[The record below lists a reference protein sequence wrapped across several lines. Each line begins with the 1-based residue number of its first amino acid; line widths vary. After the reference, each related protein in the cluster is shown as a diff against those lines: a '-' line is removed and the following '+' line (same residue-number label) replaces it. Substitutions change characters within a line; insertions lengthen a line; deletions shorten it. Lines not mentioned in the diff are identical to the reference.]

1 LSFAHSSRFG
11 FTLVELL
18 VVIAIIGVLIALL
31 LPAVQAAREA
41 ARRMQCSNNMKQVTL
56 ALHNYHDTNNI
67 FPARK
72 FHLYNVPW
80 WGGFYSLL
88 SFIEQTAAYD
98 AIRSDIALSTSN
110 HVADATGSPVF
121 ATLIINT
128 LCCPSDGS
136 AKIIDGAPN
145 ATWTIGHKSAGSNI
159 MFSMADV
166 TLENVRFRNG
176 DYTVPVQTATSE
188 ELGRALFQ
196 EQFWQPMSA
205 VTDGMSNSVA
215 FSESVAALEFLSGT
229 AFRNLRGG
237 ISNVSNITNGA
248 PDWEIQ
254 AGECMKA
261 KIGSNEISNPGRS
274 IRGRI
279 WAHASPSATG
289 FNTVLPP
296 NSPSCYRIANGFY
309 NWGIFSATS
318 NHPGGVNVSLADGS
332 CRFIS
337 DTIDCGN
344 YNGAY
349 PAPGYYSRP
358 SPYGVWGALGS
369 INGGE
374 SQTP

>member
-1 LSFAHSSRFG
+1 MKIRVFCG

-18 VVIAIIGVLIALL
+18 VVIAIISVLIALL

-67 FPARK
+67 FPARN
-72 FHLYNVPW
+72 FHLYNSPG

-88 SFIEQTAAYD
+88 SFIEQTAAYET
-98 AIRSDIALSTSN
+98 IRSDIAKSTSN
-110 HVADATGSPVF
+110 HSYDATGSPVF

-128 LCCPSDGS
+128 LCCPSDGT
-136 AKIIDGAPN
+136 ARIIGGAPN

-166 TLENVRFRNG
+166 TLEHIRFRNY
-176 DYTVPVQTATSE
+176 DYIVPVQTATSE

-205 VTDGMSNSVA
+205 ITDGMSNSVA
-215 FSESVAALEFLSGT
+215 FSESVAALEFLPGT

-237 ISNVSNITNGA
+237 VSNVSDITTGA
-248 PDWEIQ
+248 PNWAIQ

-261 KIGSNEISNPGRS
+261 KIGPNEISNPGRS
-274 IRGRI
+274 TRGRN
-279 WAHASPSATG
+279 WASGRPATIG

-296 NSPSCYRIANGFY
+296 NSPSCY
-309 NWGIFSATS
+309 T
-318 NHPGGVNVSLADGS
+318 LL
-332 CRFIS
+332 
-337 DTIDCGN
+337 TLK
-344 YNGAY
+344 
-349 PAPGYYSRP
+349 
-358 SPYGVWGALGS
+358 YG
-369 INGGE
+369 
-374 SQTP
+374 